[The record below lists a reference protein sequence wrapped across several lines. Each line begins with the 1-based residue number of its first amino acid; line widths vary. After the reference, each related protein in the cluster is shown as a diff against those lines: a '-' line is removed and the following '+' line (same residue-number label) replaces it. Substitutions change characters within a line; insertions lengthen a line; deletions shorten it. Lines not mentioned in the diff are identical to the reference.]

1 MILSTRAQHTRRRF
15 GLLLALLTLLA
26 PPARGASSTDRTPCD
41 LTPPIDYYGKSIDVL
56 RLLGQAQ
63 LSETGRNLV
72 TANGIY
78 HAPGVVVDRNAP
90 AGRLYIYVVDSG
102 NNRVL
107 GFDIPCPS
115 GTTCPLDGT
124 RPADIVLGQPDM
136 GAAACNGDNN
146 LGFTLAPSA
155 SCLCLLGYPLANNTA
170 ESWMRLNIDVDGE
183 GNVYVPDT
191 YNNRVLKFNAPLS
204 PDQTG
209 GKGDSVADRVWGQ
222 GDMTSNG
229 RNRGS
234 NYGPPAP
241 PDDHSLWISYG
252 APYFDHVTSRGVSV
266 DGAGNVWVAD
276 TFNSRV
282 LRFPANASQADL
294 VLGQADFTS
303 SGCVPDGPLD
313 RMCTPTLALVHPTTG
328 ELYVLD
334 EFPAPF
340 FVRMLVFTPP
350 FTSGMAASR
359 TIVPQQDGPFTNW
372 DAWDGLGTYRFQS
385 TGFIFNPFKEG
396 AYADGEIWLNEHSSN
411 RALLIAGDGAIVAV
425 VGAQDQYLRGG
436 DSVYYEGCGNIYEG
450 NHLWS
455 PGGSLGID
463 SANNLYLADE
473 FFSTV
478 YRYALP
484 YETYESEGSTCLP
497 DANGVLFPKGPNR
510 QSDDRLGESVGM
522 AVYGN
527 QLFVRDEGMRLKVYN
542 DYETKA
548 FGADA
553 DYVLTGGFQ
562 GRNWLSGGIDEA
574 GRLWL
579 SGEHGQVR
587 IYQLPITSSAT
598 TPIADFVKLYWTD
611 TREEVLRES
620 GDAWVQV
627 GAMTFDTAN
636 HALYIADAVATRI
649 FRVRNYD
656 QFADSLFVDMVLGQV
671 DRDELRC
678 NQGLDA
684 PTASTL
690 CAATMIRVDRLGN
703 LFVVDNA
710 YECAGNRRMV
720 VFRAEDL
727 NGATTMFPN
736 LAAWKLFNAPS
747 FNEIGDCAYW
757 TVDRPGSP
765 VSMAFDSRNRMVVG
779 NDGYY
784 GDSEQ
789 RALKQL
795 WYYEDPLAKQT
806 PDASIEM
813 YMGTPGDLAFDEHD
827 NLLVQDHTWYRVMM
841 INLECDPA
849 WLVPTVSSVEQDPGT
864 PFESVGVLLGNHPN
878 PVAKAT
884 VIAYQLSAP
893 AEVSLGLFDVAGR
906 LVRVLERSGPKAA
919 GRHEVTWD
927 TRDGVG
933 RGVPAGV
940 YVYRLEVNGTRFSER
955 MNVVR

>member
-1 MILSTRAQHTRRRF
+1 
-15 GLLLALLTLLA
+15 
-26 PPARGASSTDRTPCD
+26 
-41 LTPPIDYYGKSIDVL
+41 
-56 RLLGQAQ
+56 LGQAE

-90 AGRLYIYVVDSG
+90 ADRLYIYVVDSG
-102 NNRVL
+102 NNRIL
-107 GFDIPCPS
+107 GFDIDCPT

-124 RPADIVLGQPDM
+124 RPADIVLGQPGMDT
-136 GAAACNGDNN
+136 GSCNGDNN

-170 ESWMRLNIDVDGE
+170 ESWMRLNIDIDGE

-191 YNNRVLKFNAPLS
+191 YNNRVLRYNAPLS
-204 PDQTG
+204 PDKTG
-209 GKGDSVADRVWGQ
+209 GKGDAVADRVWGQ
-222 GDMTSNG
+222 DTMTSNG

-234 NYGPPAP
+234 NYGPPDS

-252 APYFDHVTSRGVSV
+252 SPYFDHVTSRGVSV
-266 DGAGNVWVAD
+266 DPDGYVWVAD

-282 LRFPANASQADL
+282 LRFPPNSSQADL
-294 VLGQADFTS
+294 VLGQPDFTS

-313 RMCTPTLALVHPTTG
+313 RLCTPTLARVHPTTG

-350 FTSGMAASR
+350 FTNGMAASR
-359 TIVPQQDGPFTNW
+359 TIVPLQDGPFTNW
-372 DAWDGLGTYRFQS
+372 DAWDGMGTYRFQC
-385 TGFIFNPFKEG
+385 TGFIFNPYKVG
-396 AYADGEIWLNEHSSN
+396 PYADGEIWLNEHSSN
-411 RALLIAGDGAIVAV
+411 RALLIADDGAIVAV
-425 VGAQDQYLRGG
+425 VGAQNQYLRGG
-436 DSVYYEGCGNIYEG
+436 DSVYYEGCGNIYDG
-450 NHLWS
+450 NHLWC
-455 PGGSLGID
+455 PGGSLGVD
-463 SANNLYLADE
+463 LADNLYLADE
-473 FFSTV
+473 VFSTV

-484 YETYESEGSTCLP
+484 YVTYPSGESICLP
-497 DANGVLFPKGPNR
+497 DANGVLFPKGPNQ
-510 QSDDRLGESVGM
+510 QSNDRLGESVGL

-548 FGADA
+548 FGAEA

-579 SGEHGQVR
+579 SGEHGQIR

-598 TPIADFVKLYWTD
+598 TPIADFVKLYWAD
-611 TREEVLRES
+611 SKSEIMREG

-627 GAMTFDTAN
+627 GAMAFDTTS

-649 FRVRNYD
+649 FRVRNYEE
-656 QFADSLFVDMVLGQV
+656 FADSLFVDMVIGQV
-671 DRDELRC
+671 DRTELRC

-684 PTASTL
+684 PTAATL
-690 CAATMIRVDRLGN
+690 CAATMIKVDRHGN

-727 NGATTMFPN
+727 NDASTMFPN
-736 LAAWKLFNAPS
+736 LAAWKVFNAPS

-757 TVDRPGSP
+757 TVDKPGSP
-765 VSMAFDSRNRMVVG
+765 VSVAFDSRNRMVVG

-784 GDSEQ
+784 GDNEQ
-789 RALKQL
+789 RQLKQL
-795 WYYEDPLAKQT
+795 WFYEDPLARQT

-841 INLECDPA
+841 INLDCDPV
-849 WLVPTVSSVEQDPGT
+849 WLVPTVSAVDPDPGT
-864 PFESVGVLLGNHPN
+864 RAGGPAVLMGNNPN
-878 PVAKAT
+878 PVVRGT
-884 VIAYQLSAP
+884 VIAYELGAA
-893 AEVSLGLFDVAGR
+893 AEVSLRLFDVGGR
-906 LVRVLERSGPKAA
+906 FVRLLEPIGTKAA
-919 GRHEVTWD
+919 GRHEVRWD
-927 TRDGVG
+927 ATDRFG
-933 RGVPAGV
+933 REVNAGV
-940 YVYRLEVNGTRFSER
+940 YIYRLEVNGTSHSGRLVIIR
-955 MNVVR
+955 